1 VHAAYNAATQP
12 GQRAQCDCTRRLP
25 CHLCGVC
32 LCGRLGMQCRLQ
44 PCSMGCTAAA
54 NACRSVDESL
64 PSRALTDLPAFFL
77 GRCGVQRHTNSLSCT
92 RSPMRAPR
100 SRSSGNAGR
109 ALHRAAKAGLCI
121 GSRPHRTSMRAAITS
136 RNGSSRWRLTPTRRK
151 PPLLLPRRLQRVL
164 WEAARGASAV
174 AQSAQNAVGIAPGG
188 TDAWRVVRRRMRCGV
203 LYDTCRVRRTRSA
216 LRCA

>member
-1 VHAAYNAATQP
+1 MSPLWRMPLRQTW
-12 GQRAQCDCTRRLP
+12 
-25 CHLCGVC
+25 
-32 LCGRLGMQCRLQ
+32 MQCRLQ

-92 RSPMRAPR
+92 RSPTRAPR

-151 PPLLLPRRLQRVL
+151 PPLLLPRRLQRGMGSSEGGPAVL
-164 WEAARGASAV
+164 HRARRTRSVLRRVALARGVWCVVVCVV
-174 AQSAQNAVGIAPGG
+174 ACCMLYD
-188 TDAWRVVRRRMRCGV
+188 T

-216 LRCA
+216 LRCV